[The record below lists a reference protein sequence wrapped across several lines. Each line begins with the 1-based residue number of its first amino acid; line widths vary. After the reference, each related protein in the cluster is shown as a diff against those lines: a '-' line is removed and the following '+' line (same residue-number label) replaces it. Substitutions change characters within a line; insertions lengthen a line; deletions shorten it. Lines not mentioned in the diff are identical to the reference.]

1 MKENKIRKINEKIRD
16 FGEDHPFILITLCYG
31 IPGAILGLLLSL
43 TPFYKRLFK

>member
-1 MKENKIRKINEKIRD
+1 MKENKIRKIIEKIRD
-16 FGEDHPFILITLCYG
+16 FGDDHPVILIMLYYG